1 MSSQVTLDMP
11 KGADTESF
19 PVIDLGDFFR
29 GEQLSGK
36 LVEA

>member
-1 MSSQVTLDMP
+1 MSSQITLDMP

-19 PVIDLGDFFR
+19 PVIDLGDFFGTSNYR
-29 GEQLSGK
+29 TK